1 MAGLLGLANPSDT
14 TLAQTGTVPTNTQSL
29 RFRAYFVGS
38 SGSFN
43 VTMDGVTL
51 PLISL
56 GASSNYIQYAADIHD
71 WARLT
76 AELAFTN
83 IAQRPHSSNN
93 YLFLDAI
100 ELSSLPAPEPGVAGL
115 WSLGLLLLGWRFWRR
130 RSSSSPRDRGLA
142 GK

>member
-1 MAGLLGLANPSDT
+1 LG
-14 TLAQTGTVPTNTQSL
+14 
-29 RFRAYFVGS
+29 
-38 SGSFN
+38 
-43 VTMDGVTL
+43 GVTL

-71 WARLT
+71 RAGLT
-76 AELAFTN
+76 AELAFTD

-115 WSLGLLLLGWRFWRR
+115 WSTALLFLGWRFWRR
-130 RSSSSPRDRGLA
+130 RSLGLSRDRGLA
-142 GK
+142 AK